1 MTKDKKIKLL
11 EENVRQLQEQLT
23 AAYIRIK
30 ELTDKETT
38 PVDRHYKMVP
48 DGTGHGPA
56 MVDIDDEW
64 AEPDQGWSDEIDIQI
79 MSTSRGHNQ

>member
-1 MTKDKKIKLL
+1 MTKDKKIELL

-38 PVDRHYKMVP
+38 PVDRHYKIVP

-56 MVDIDDEW
+56 MDFDD
-64 AEPDQGWSDEIDIQI
+64 DD
-79 MSTSRGHNQ
+79 

>member
-1 MTKDKKIKLL
+1 MTKSEEIELL
-11 EENVRQLQEQLT
+11 KRNIRDLQEQVQ

-30 ELTDKETT
+30 ELTDEK
-38 PVDRHYKMVP
+38 PAVP

-56 MVDIDDEW
+56 MVELDDGW
-64 AEPDQGWSDEIDIQI
+64 ADETDIQI

>member
-1 MTKDKKIKLL
+1 MTKHEEIKLL

-30 ELTDKETT
+30 ELTDRETT
-38 PVDRHYKMVP
+38 PVDRHYNMVP

-64 AEPDQGWSDEIDIQI
+64 ADETDIQI
-79 MSTSRGHNQ
+79 MSTSRGQNQ

>member
-38 PVDRHYKMVP
+38 PVDRHYKIVP

-56 MVDIDDEW
+56 MDFDD
-64 AEPDQGWSDEIDIQI
+64 DD
-79 MSTSRGHNQ
+79 

>member
-1 MTKDKKIKLL
+1 MTKDKKIELL

-56 MVDIDDEW
+56 MDFDD
-64 AEPDQGWSDEIDIQI
+64 DD
-79 MSTSRGHNQ
+79 

>member
-1 MTKDKKIKLL
+1 MTKDKKIELL

-30 ELTDKETT
+30 ELTEKETT

-56 MVDIDDEW
+56 MDFDD
-64 AEPDQGWSDEIDIQI
+64 DD
-79 MSTSRGHNQ
+79 

>member
-1 MTKDKKIKLL
+1 MTKHEEIKLL

-30 ELTDKETT
+30 EFTDRETT
-38 PVDRHYKMVP
+38 PVDRHYNMVP

-64 AEPDQGWSDEIDIQI
+64 ADETDIQI

>member
-1 MTKDKKIKLL
+1 MTKDEEIKLL
-11 EENVRQLQEQLT
+11 RKNISDLQEQVQNC
-23 AAYIRIK
+23 YIRIK
-30 ELTDKETT
+30 ELTDEKT
-38 PVDRHYKMVP
+38 VP

-64 AEPDQGWSDEIDIQI
+64 AEPDQGWADETDIQI

>member
-1 MTKDKKIKLL
+1 MTKDKKIELL

-30 ELTDKETT
+30 ELTDRETT
-38 PVDRHYKMVP
+38 PIDRHYKMVP

-56 MVDIDDEW
+56 IDFD
-64 AEPDQGWSDEIDIQI
+64 DDD
-79 MSTSRGHNQ
+79 